1 MRGAQ
6 FGSHNQQFNVESHFH
21 EATAEV
27 TERILVG
34 YPPVADPSNLDRPAL
49 FEAVR
54 GPVVVLCGGA
64 GTGKTQLAAA
74 VFAAAVKDGAE
85 VAIWASASSRT
96 AVVAAYSQAYA
107 ELRPGRVLLP
117 GTDAEPNAARLV
129 GRLRTTSRR
138 WIVVLDD
145 VTDPADLHE
154 LLPEGA
160 AGRVVITS
168 RLRGDALAGR
178 GQVVEVEHFTADEAA
193 GYLRR
198 RLRHRH
204 RATERMLAESA
215 ELAGDLGHLPLALSV
230 AATYLLDQGLTCA
243 QYRDMLTDDTLV
255 LGDLLGPV
263 TSADFGG
270 SPVRAWQL
278 SLERAD
284 ALAPA
289 GVAAPLMRLI
299 AVGDSSGIP
308 EDLLLCAAACRHLGV
323 TRPVARHALRNLH
336 NLHLIT
342 HDPQGAPVA
351 VRTHRLN
358 QRAVLE
364 AVGPAEVEDA
374 VRVMADGLAEV
385 WPAAHQQ
392 PALAAALRANAAA
405 LTAEHWDVLW
415 RDGAHPVLTRAGL
428 SLGEIGLVAAAR
440 DHFARMARVAT
451 DPADRL
457 AARHHLAHYQ
467 GQAGDAPGAARDLE
481 ELLAARVALLGA
493 EHPGTLASR
502 NELAYWLVQSGRPA
516 EALAV
521 AEALLADQLRLFGP
535 EAVESLRTRGSAAY
549 ALGQA
554 GKARQAVAAFERL
567 LADEQRVLDPDDLE
581 LLTTRNRLASWQG
594 QSGDAAGAVAAF
606 RSLLADERRV
616 LGDDHPHTLI
626 ARHNLAHWLGE
637 AGHVDEAV
645 RDCERLFTDRLRVL
659 GPDHPH
665 TASTRNNLAHWYG
678 TGGDPARAAQ
688 TLREVLPDRIR
699 VLGTDHPLTLTTRN
713 DLAWWTGAAGD
724 WPRAAAELEQL
735 YADELPLL
743 GANHLDTLAT
753 ANNLALCHAAAG
765 GRERARAELEST
777 VARMTRVLGDEHP
790 HTAAARHNLDRVS
803 RPAPPPRRLAAL
815 LRRVRGPGRPEG
827 IFIRGA
833 RGIQVG
839 DGNTRVHP
847 VSGSTPSA

>member
-6 FGSHNQQFNVESHFH
+6 FGSHNQQFNVESHYH
-21 EATAEV
+21 EAASGFA
-27 TERILVG
+27 ERILVG

-49 FEAVR
+49 RSAVA
-54 GPVVVLCGGA
+54 GPIVVLSGGA

-74 VFAAAVKDGAE
+74 VFAAAVDAGADL
-85 VAIWASASSRT
+85 AIWASASSRT
-96 AVVAAYSQAYA
+96 ALVAAYAQADA
-107 ELRPGRVLLP
+107 ELRPGRVLVP
-117 GTDAEPNAARLV
+117 GTDAEPGAARLIS
-129 GRLRTTSRR
+129 RLRTTKRR

-145 VTDPADLHE
+145 VADAADLHR
-154 LLPEGA
+154 LLPEGPS
-160 AGRVVITS
+160 GQVVITS

-178 GQVVEVEHFTADEAA
+178 GHVVEVEHFTAEEAA
-193 GYLRR
+193 EYLRR
-198 RLRHRH
+198 RLRHRN
-204 RATERMLAESA
+204 RAGERMLTESA
-215 ELAGDLGHLPLALSV
+215 QLAGDLGHLPLALSV

-243 QYRDMLTDDTLV
+243 QYRDMLADDALA

-263 TSADFGG
+263 PADFGG

-278 SLERAD
+278 SLDRAD
-284 ALAPA
+284 GQAPA

-299 AVGDSSGIP
+299 AVGDTSGIP
-308 EDLLLCAAACRHLGV
+308 EDLLLCAAVGRHLGV

-342 HDPQGAPVA
+342 HDPLGAPVA

-374 VRVMADGLAEV
+374 VRVMADGLVEV

-405 LTAEHWDVLW
+405 LAAEHWDALW

-440 DHFARMARVAT
+440 DHFARMARTAT
-451 DPADRL
+451 DPADQL

-502 NELAYWLVQSGRPA
+502 NELVYWLVQSGRPA
-516 EALAV
+516 QALAV

-535 EAVESLRTRGSAAY
+535 QAIESLRTRASAAY

-554 GKARQAVAAFERL
+554 GRPREAVAAFERL

-581 LLTTRNRLASWQG
+581 LLTTRNRLASWRG
-594 QSGDAAGAVAAF
+594 QSGDAAAAVTAF

-637 AGHVDEAV
+637 AGRIDEAV
-645 RDCERLFTDRLRVL
+645 RDCEQLFTDRLRVL

-665 TASTRNNLAHWYG
+665 TAATRNNLAHWYG
-678 TGGDPARAAQ
+678 TGGDPARAARA
-688 TLREVLPDRIR
+688 LREVLPDRIR
-699 VLGTDHPLTLTTRN
+699 VLGPDHPLTLTTRN
-713 DLAWWTGAAGD
+713 DLAWWTGAGGD

-743 GANHLDTLAT
+743 GADHLDTLAT
-753 ANNLALCHAAAG
+753 ANNLALCRAAAG
-765 GRERARAELEST
+765 DRDRAVGELEST
-777 VARMTRVLGDEHP
+777 VARMSRVLGDEHP
-790 HTAAARHNLDRVS
+790 HTTAARHNLDLVS
-803 RPAPPPRRLAAL
+803 RPAPPPGRLAAL
-815 LRRVRGPGRPEG
+815 LRRVRRPAVPEG

-847 VSGSTPSA
+847 VSRSTPSP